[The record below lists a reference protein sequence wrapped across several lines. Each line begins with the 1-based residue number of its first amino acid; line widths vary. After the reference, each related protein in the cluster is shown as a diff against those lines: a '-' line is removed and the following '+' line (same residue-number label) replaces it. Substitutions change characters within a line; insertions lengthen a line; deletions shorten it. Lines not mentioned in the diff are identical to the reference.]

1 MAIRSSLRKLVNR
14 LTGRKCPPAPAPTTA
29 QEPRS
34 VHGSPQVVSPTP
46 AARPAAAPSPEPE
59 TKVEA
64 PAPQALPVAAA
75 VAPPVATPA
84 PTPEPV
90 LTAPAEPAHEPEA
103 AAPAPAAGVEVK
115 KVWIKNPSAVVAL
128 ANAADEDML
137 RTWGLRGAGLTAVMA
152 RRPFGSVE
160 DLAATEGVG
169 RRTLQHLA
177 TVTDDA

>member
-1 MAIRSSLRKLVNR
+1 
-14 LTGRKCPPAPAPTTA
+14 
-29 QEPRS
+29 
-34 VHGSPQVVSPTP
+34 
-46 AARPAAAPSPEPE
+46 
-59 TKVEA
+59 
-64 PAPQALPVAAA
+64 
-75 VAPPVATPA
+75 
-84 PTPEPV
+84 
-90 LTAPAEPAHEPEA
+90 
-103 AAPAPAAGVEVK
+103 VK